1 MIKVSTASILLAL
14 PLFFSFHTGAQENGD
29 ALTQLKICAR
39 IENSAERM
47 ACYDTLG
54 KQVVAEETATQ
65 TNTATKAQEAPETT
79 EAAASVATTSN
90 NVSPDKQVSADA
102 AAGAATEDGGT
113 AAVVA
118 TASPALSSEIGGK
131 QFENKDGEDIE
142 PDRGRV
148 VSCQLDVNDKYYFSF
163 DNGQVWRQTD
173 SKRYR
178 LKDECQFVVTIT
190 KDFFGYK
197 MQIDGEKAK
206 IRIKRV
212 R

>member
-65 TNTATKAQEAPETT
+65 TDTGTKAQEAPETA

-90 NVSPDKQVSADA
+90 NIPPDKEVSADA
-102 AAGAATEDGGT
+102 VAGAATEVGGT
-113 AAVVA
+113 AAVAA

-131 QFENKDGEDIE
+131 QFENKDPEVIE
-142 PDRGRV
+142 PGRGRV